1 MGIQGHVDEISAKT
15 VTGWAIDWDQ
25 PSVPLEIL
33 LVVNGAEVG
42 RCRTDIERPGL
53 KQALGGQSTGIHE
66 FRFYFDPPL
75 KPSSHYVIEVMAA
88 PQGTLLP
95 NGRATLFPE
104 NNENGAFTPILVTS
118 SGRSGSTMVMQ
129 EFATHPD
136 IVISNIY
143 PFEIK
148 MTSYYAALW
157 NVLTAGCHTP
167 TEIETDFGA
176 HSTDDFLVGRNPWNR
191 PDLLEA
197 VGGVGAIRL
206 MQKTFPGKLEYLFR
220 STIEDYYG
228 ILADKNKASAGMF
241 AEKSAINEPV
251 RSACRVLF
259 GAVKEIVL
267 VRDPRDYVC
276 SARSFWRT
284 EPDRMF
290 TTMEAELPMLMKI
303 HRKAHA
309 DTLFVRYEDL
319 ILEAET
325 DAPAHLRLPAM
336 RRELSAACH
345 FRRPGPGQPSNQPV
359 QCCFS
364 WPFQGGSGSGHCKG
378 L

>member
-1 MGIQGHVDEISAKT
+1 
-15 VTGWAIDWDQ
+15 
-25 PSVPLEIL
+25 
-33 LVVNGAEVG
+33 
-42 RCRTDIERPGL
+42 
-53 KQALGGQSTGIHE
+53 
-66 FRFYFDPPL
+66 
-75 KPSSHYVIEVMAA
+75 MAA

-148 MTSYYAALW
+148 LTSYYAALW

-197 VGGVGAIRL
+197 VGGAGAVRL

-220 STIEDYYG
+220 STIEEYYG
-228 ILADKNKASAGMF
+228 ILADKNKASARMF

-303 HRKAHA
+303 HRKAQA

-319 ILEAET
+319 ILEAEPT
-325 DAPAHLRLPAM
+325 RRRIYDFLQCDANFQPLAISADLVPDNHRTSQS
-336 RRELSAACH
+336 SAASVGRFKVDLDQDTVRACEDR
-345 FRRPGPGQPSNQPV
+345 FQP
-359 QCCFS
+359 FMRM
-364 WPFQGGSGSGHCKG
+364 FGYA
-378 L
+378 